1 MANLSIDMAGHLR
14 LRRGAASTNP
24 PRLRGRVHPHEP
36 AARDRH
42 LDARSRENTT
52 SSTKGAINLSS
63 RHLVRDPEQGPS
75 DKKTRILIYCN
86 NFREGIPAFPTKAV
100 TSALNLS
107 TFITLMTTGIATY
120 ELAPLLDA
128 ETSKL
133 PFEGRARVS
142 R

>member
-1 MANLSIDMAGHLR
+1 MSGSPAPSSWTQAVKIRRAPREGGDRLSF
-14 LRRGAASTNP
+14 
-24 PRLRGRVHPHEP
+24 
-36 AARDRH
+36 
-42 LDARSRENTT
+42 
-52 SSTKGAINLSS
+52 
-63 RHLVRDPEQGPS
+63 RHLVRDLNKVLP
-75 DKKTRILIYCN
+75 DKKARILIYCNN

-107 TFITLMTTGIATY
+107 TFITLYDYGYRDVY
-120 ELAPLLDA
+120 ELAPLIDA